1 MTFSVRNNSLTS
13 QRIRISA
20 PNTKYFAL
28 NYVPSGVVAPGLD
41 VRAEIECQLPAKT
54 LLGTLLTHSL
64 IHLLTHLFSF

>member
-54 LLGTLLTHSL
+54 LLGTLTYLL
-64 IHLLTHLFSF
+64 IYSVTR